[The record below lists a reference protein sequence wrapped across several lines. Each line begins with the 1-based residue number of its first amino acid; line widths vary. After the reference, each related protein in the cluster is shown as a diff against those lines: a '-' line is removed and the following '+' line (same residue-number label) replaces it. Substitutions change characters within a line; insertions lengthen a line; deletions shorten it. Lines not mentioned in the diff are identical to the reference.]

1 MTVAFRYVARELLT
15 VFLITTAVL
24 LLIGLGGRF
33 VGYLQE
39 AALGSYAADALMVML
54 AFRLPEFLQLTMPFA
69 FFLTC
74 VLTVSRLWAE
84 QELTVLVAGGT
95 SPMRLLAW
103 LLCVGLAVAS
113 VVAVLTI
120 AVAPRAQAELAEFLL
135 TERLR
140 REFESIT
147 PGVFHTQNEGERV
160 TYAEG
165 LSADRQELI
174 RVFVA
179 ERRDDGR
186 EITVWAERGTQ
197 FVSPETGSRF
207 IQLDS
212 GRRYEGQVGDA
223 DYRVVEFGSLSQRIE
238 RRAEVVRR
246 AQPEAQPTAALDHR
260 DPESAAEFHWR
271 IGLPIATLVSVVFG
285 FGLARVAPRE
295 GRFARMLPAIVAFM
309 IYLLMLLLNQ
319 NAVAEGRIPAGLG
332 LWVVHGVFLV
342 VGVVSV
348 RRMLMPARI

>member
-39 AALGSYAADALMVML
+39 AALGNYAADALMVML
-54 AFRLPEFLQLTMPFA
+54 AYRLPEFLQLTMPFA

-84 QELTVLVAGGT
+84 QELTVLVASGT

-103 LLCVGLAVAS
+103 LLCVGATVAS
-113 VVAVLTI
+113 VVAVLTVS
-120 AVAPRAQAELAEFLL
+120 VAPRAQAALTDFVL

-147 PGVFHTQNEGERV
+147 PGVFHTQNQGERV
-160 TYAEG
+160 IYAEG
-165 LSADRQELI
+165 LSADRQELTH
-174 RVFVA
+174 VFVA

-186 EITVWAERGTQ
+186 EITVWAARGTQ
-197 FVSPETGSRF
+197 FVSSETGSRF
-207 IQLDS
+207 IRLDS
-212 GRRYEGQVGDA
+212 GRRYEGQVGA
-223 DYRVVEFGSLSQRIE
+223 VDYRVAEFGSLSQRVE
-238 RRAEVVRR
+238 RSTETVQRT
-246 AQPEAQPTAALDHR
+246 QPEAQPTAALDLR
-260 DPESAAEFHWR
+260 DPAAAAEWHWR

-285 FGLARVAPRE
+285 FGLSRVPPRQ
-295 GRFARMLPAIVAFM
+295 GRFARMLPAIVAYI
-309 IYLLMLLLNQ
+309 IYLVMLLLNQ
-319 NAVAEGRIPAGLG
+319 NALAESQIPAGLG
-332 LWVVHGVFLV
+332 LWAVHGVFLL
-342 VGVVSV
+342 VGVLTV
-348 RRMLMPARI
+348 RRMLMPART

>member
-39 AALGSYAADALMVML
+39 AALGNYAADALMVML
-54 AFRLPEFLQLTMPFA
+54 AYRLPEFLQLTMPFA

-84 QELTVLVAGGT
+84 QELTVLVASGT

-103 LLCVGLAVAS
+103 LLCVGVTVAS
-113 VVAVLTI
+113 VVAVLTVS
-120 AVAPRAQAELAEFLL
+120 VAPRAQAALADFVL

-147 PGVFHTQNEGERV
+147 PGVFHTQNQGERV

-165 LSADRQELI
+165 LSADRQELTH
-174 RVFVA
+174 VFVA

-207 IQLDS
+207 IRLDS
-212 GRRYEGQVGDA
+212 GRRYEGQVGA
-223 DYRVVEFGSLSQRIE
+223 VDYRVAEFGSLSQRVE
-238 RRAEVVRR
+238 HSTETVRR
-246 AQPEAQPTAALDHR
+246 TQPEAQPTAALDLR
-260 DPESAAEFHWR
+260 DPAAAAEWHWR
-271 IGLPIATLVSVVFG
+271 IGLPIATLVSVVFA
-285 FGLARVAPRE
+285 FGLSRVAPRQ
-295 GRFARMLPAIVAFM
+295 GRFARMLPAIVAYM
-309 IYLLMLLLNQ
+309 IYLVMLLLNQ
-319 NAVAEGRIPAGLG
+319 NALAEGRIPAGLG
-332 LWVVHGVFLV
+332 LWAVHGMFLL
-342 VGVVSV
+342 VGVLTV